1 MYSFGLWVFSL
12 CFCNL
17 AIFVCFEWQM
27 KKPVLKKN
35 TTKKKSLA
43 AKASHKINK
52 QTENKLWKPHQ
63 TNIATK
69 YCSNELQS
77 LEKTE
82 IKRITNKSKK
92 QMKAIKRINEKLTN
106 MSSAG
111 CVPPMN
117 WKQTNGINAKSVHAK
132 SHIGKKAK
140 KKWNSN

>member
-77 LEKTE
+77 LQKNGNQTDHKQ
-82 IKRITNKSKK
+82 IKKANESHQTNKWK
-92 QMKAIKRINEKLTN
+92 INKHE
-106 MSSAG
+106 
-111 CVPPMN
+111 
-117 WKQTNGINAKSVHAK
+117 
-132 SHIGKKAK
+132 
-140 KKWNSN
+140 